1 MFGKS
6 AAICLLQAA
15 STACKPF
22 NKAAISKQRYV
33 VNRATSAAALERT
46 TSALNGLLDL
56 AGERRLID
64 SLSAKLRG
72 ETAQRVVP
80 ARGGA
85 SAVGGGGGADET
97 PPTEV
102 VHLRRELAKMQ
113 KEKLEASAAMVKLTL
128 EHRGVVRE
136 LRQSQSHAGA
146 LERDF
151 NVRLS
156 TAQAVNEAEQRES
169 QQAHNKVEK
178 ALRQRN
184 KELKE
189 KLKKETADWSLY
201 AKRLK
206 NKIIDAVRETVAE
219 LRGFYVSEHLV
230 WQEANREAAVLLKCC
245 VELVELVDRVRN
257 SRRGV
262 LVAEV
267 DRLVDQ
273 RRELTQR
280 RTLNARRMSDAN
292 LEARRAAVSEEAAGG
307 AGTACGALELSCCP
321 LRAGLPA
328 PRRACARARGA
339 LEGAQG
345 ASQGRGRRHG

>member
-97 PPTEV
+97 PPKEV

-128 EHRGVVRE
+128 EHRDVVRE
-136 LRQSQSHAGA
+136 LRQSQSHASA

-169 QQAHNKVEK
+169 QQAHKKVEK
-178 ALRQRN
+178 ALRQRT

-230 WQEANREAAVLLKCC
+230 WQEA
-245 VELVELVDRVRN
+245 
-257 SRRGV
+257 S
-262 LVAEV
+262 
-267 DRLVDQ
+267 
-273 RRELTQR
+273 
-280 RTLNARRMSDAN
+280 
-292 LEARRAAVSEEAAGG
+292 
-307 AGTACGALELSCCP
+307 
-321 LRAGLPA
+321 
-328 PRRACARARGA
+328 
-339 LEGAQG
+339 
-345 ASQGRGRRHG
+345 